1 MSVRTEGQAST
12 RGQSHGASRR
22 MRSSSW
28 GAKSGGA
35 RTNTEFLRMV
45 ERTEDAFALADDSAV
60 EDVRRILSDVRR
72 QYDEVHNDAEKRDQ
86 ELQRLKEAI
95 RVAEQAHSLR
105 AEEAGRHDE
114 SRSALVKLYEET
126 LEEIHE
132 AQTSQKVYKHMLAR
146 ITKEQA
152 ILKQKMLLMEAHLGR
167 KNIESHRK
175 VASQE
180 RLVRKGAVSAQ
191 ELEILEQDVRLEQV
205 ARENA
210 QKHMMNALQS
220 KMDAQDRRGNFEL
233 WRHEVAQDAANE
245 AFNAS
250 AGRLRKLYA
259 VEKLTGNL
267 LQKTSIEQLM
277 QSQLT
282 EEGFQR
288 IREVTGLG
296 DVMDIVHKFLN
307 RDVEQEQLKSSVKE
321 AEARLDQLREQ
332 YESFKRDTDGLT
344 FDTELT
350 GRSRTIYL
358 EFEENEA
365 ALSQAIK
372 AHEQSRA
379 KLQQSTLQIEHMK
392 RWANRMA
399 GSLKMFEDCVR
410 VDKPADLPIY
420 FQQMQRAV
428 DKFIAHIVQQISAGK
443 VQRKNMS
450 QVASKEFHE
459 ASRLLADKEF
469 VKINCRVPASLDAG
483 RPSSR
488 QGNVEDDSAEA
499 HLLERERCKLEAKE
513 KESEGKRKAFNR
525 ASEIMV
531 R

>member
-1 MSVRTEGQAST
+1 MG
-12 RGQSHGASRR
+12 
-22 MRSSSW
+22 
-28 GAKSGGA
+28 
-35 RTNTEFLRMV
+35 
-45 ERTEDAFALADDSAV
+45 
-60 EDVRRILSDVRR
+60 
-72 QYDEVHNDAEKRDQ
+72 
-86 ELQRLKEAI
+86 
-95 RVAEQAHSLR
+95 
-105 AEEAGRHDE
+105 
-114 SRSALVKLYEET
+114 
-126 LEEIHE
+126 
-132 AQTSQKVYKHMLAR
+132 
-146 ITKEQA
+146 
-152 ILKQKMLLMEAHLGR
+152 
-167 KNIESHRK
+167 
-175 VASQE
+175 
-180 RLVRKGAVSAQ
+180 
-191 ELEILEQDVRLEQV
+191 
-205 ARENA
+205 
-210 QKHMMNALQS
+210 
-220 KMDAQDRRGNFEL
+220 
-233 WRHEVAQDAANE
+233 
-245 AFNAS
+245 
-250 AGRLRKLYA
+250 
-259 VEKLTGNL
+259 
-267 LQKTSIEQLM
+267 
-277 QSQLT
+277 
-282 EEGFQR
+282 
-288 IREVTGLG
+288 
-296 DVMDIVHKFLN
+296 
-307 RDVEQEQLKSSVKE
+307 EQLKSSVKE

-483 RPSSR
+483 RPCSR
-488 QGNVEDDSAEA
+488 QGNVEDDSTEA

-513 KESEGKRKAFNR
+513 KESEGKKFQVCPGPHTSCATQSVAAACRQQCSSSMSLSR
-525 ASEIMV
+525 ARPVCQSLSAH
-531 R
+531 RPRRGRPLSATCCG